1 VTADTLWLFVL
12 ASAAIVAVPG
22 PTVTVIV
29 ANSLAHGVRA
39 GLMNIVGTQIGLALM
54 ILALA
59 FGFAFIVER
68 LAALFD
74 VIRFVGAVYLIW
86 LGITLWRANGATLS
100 AANQTDEAGA
110 EQGVGKSTPGR
121 GADARHVLQGFLVIW
136 SNPKAL
142 LFFGAFIPQFVETTR
157 PAAPQVIMLGLIFM
171 VVGTLLDSGWA
182 LLAARA
188 SRRLERHHAR
198 LVERTSATCLAGG
211 GLWMLTAG
219 RSA

>member
-1 VTADTLWLFVL
+1 MTADTFWLFVL

-29 ANSLAHGVRA
+29 ANSLTHGVRA

-68 LAALFD
+68 LASLFD

-100 AANQTDEAGA
+100 AANQPGESGTG
-110 EQGVGKSTPGR
+110 QGIGKSSDF
-121 GADARHVLQGFLVIW
+121 GADARHMLQGFLVIW

-142 LFFGAFIPQFVETTR
+142 FFFGAFLPQFVETTR
-157 PAAPQVIMLGLIFM
+157 PAAPQVIVLGLIFM
-171 VVGTLLDSGWA
+171 AVGTLLDSGWA

-188 SRRLERHHAR
+188 SQRLERRHAR
-198 LVERTSATCLAGG
+198 LVERTSATWLAGG
-211 GLWMLTAG
+211 GLWLLAAG

>member
-1 VTADTLWLFVL
+1 MTAETLGLFVL

-86 LGITLWRANGATLS
+86 LGITLWRANGGSLS
-100 AANQTDEAGA
+100 AANQSGETGLA
-110 EQGVGKSTPGR
+110 EGIGMSSTR
-121 GADARHVLQGFLVIW
+121 RSDARHMLQGFLVIW

-142 LFFGAFIPQFVETTR
+142 FFFGAFIPQFVETTR
-157 PAAPQVIMLGLIFM
+157 PAAQQVIVLGLIFM
-171 VVGTLLDSGWA
+171 LVGTLLDSGWA

-188 SRRLERHHAR
+188 SRHLERRHAR
-198 LVERTSATCLAGG
+198 LVERTSAACLAGG
-211 GLWMLTAG
+211 GLWLLAAG